1 MKEDSALIEQGEE
14 EVTEHKSTHSPHL
27 HTFQPP
33 PAAAAAAPPPLPDD
47 YVGLCYIDLHIAIRT
62 AEFGKLAYSYNFH

>member
-14 EVTEHKSTHSPHL
+14 EDTEQKSTHSPHL

-33 PAAAAAAPPPLPDD
+33 PAATAAPPLPDD

-62 AEFGKLAYSYNFH
+62 AGFGRLAYSYNFH